1 MVVDHPLVFHW
12 DYGVPPPSF
21 SIPTGFQDKDSFL
34 IFSDKTVGMYDT
46 VTCQRIKRLKGHTG
60 YVNSCSPGPSRGAPL
75 VASASDDCS
84 IKIWDTRH
92 R

>member
-1 MVVDHPLVFHW
+1 MIEGNHHIKL
-12 DYGVPPPSF
+12 SL
-21 SIPTGFQDKDSFL
+21 L
-34 IFSDKTVGMYDT
+34 IINCFTDKTVGMFDT

-84 IKIWDTRH
+84 IKVWDTRH
-92 R
+92 RLVEAL